1 MVTTQRKP
9 KQLGQIL
16 LEQGLISEEHLQ
28 RALEEHRNTPKSLGR
43 VLIDL
48 GYIRERDLVR
58 ALAEQVGLEFVDLTE
73 YRIDAAATALLPE
86 ALCRRYRALPIGE
99 VDGKLLVAMSDPANV
114 YALDDIR
121 TITGR
126 DVRPVVATSNDVE
139 QAIAKYSGMGE
150 QVEALASEAAD
161 ALDTEADL
169 TRVEAAVEDAPIV
182 KLVQAIMTQA
192 AADRASDVHIEPT
205 EIDVRVRFRV
215 DGVLHEVMHSPK
227 SIQGGL
233 ISRLKVMGDL
243 NIAEKRIP
251 QDGRVSL
258 RVNNRSLDLRLA
270 TLPTVHGEKIVIRI
284 LDKTNA
290 LLQLSE
296 LGFLPQAFESYE
308 RSFRKPYGAILVT
321 GPTGSGKSTTLYA
334 TLNIVN
340 SIDRHIVTVEDPV
353 EYRLPGVNQIQV
365 NPKAGLTFASALRSI
380 LRADPDIILIG
391 EIRDRETAMIAVES
405 ALTGHLVLSS
415 LHTNDAPSAITR
427 LIEMQVETFLVGSAI
442 DCVVA
447 QRLAR
452 QLCEKCKQAYT
463 PEESELIEAGFAES
477 RIPDLGVFFR
487 PSGCQSCSNTGYRG
501 RIGLYEVMPMT
512 EEIERL
518 TVERASSETVKRVA
532 IEQGHVH
539 AARRRAPQGRD
550 GPDLHRRDRKGGEV
564 MSSDGQEA
572 EVQIPIPELL
582 EAMVERGASDL
593 HLTVGT
599 PPTIRQYGD
608 LVRLDEYPVL
618 DKRGIQGMIYA
629 ILPQKMRE
637 RLEQELELDM
647 SYSLPGR
654 ARFRVNVYYQ
664 RDSLGAAFR
673 LIPYEIRTVEELDLP
688 SVVADLARYSTRVRR
703 RHGADRFGQVHDLG
717 LDGRHRE
724 PRAAGAHHD
733 RRGPDRVPP
742 QAQEL
747 RREPAGGR
755 GRHALVRAG
764 PQARPASGPRRHPRR
779 RDA

>member
-1 MVTTQRKP
+1 MVTTQRQP

-28 RALEEHRNTPKSLGR
+28 RALDEHRNTPKSLGR

-73 YRIDAAATALLPE
+73 YRIDAAAAALLPE

-99 VDGKLLVAMSDPANV
+99 EDGKLLVAMSDPANV

-126 DVRPVVATSNDVE
+126 DVRPVVATANDVE
-139 QAIAKYSGMGE
+139 QSIQKFSGMGE

-161 ALDTEADL
+161 ALDTEAGV
-169 TRVEAAVEDAPIV
+169 TVEAAVEDAPIV

-205 EIDVRVRFRV
+205 ETDVRVRFRV

-227 SIQGGL
+227 SIQAGL

-258 RVNNRSLDLRLA
+258 RVSNRSLDLRLA

-290 LLQLSE
+290 LLELSE

-391 EIRDRETAMIAVES
+391 EIRDRETAMISVES

-452 QLCEKCKQAYT
+452 QLCEKCKQAYA

-477 RIPDLGVFFR
+477 LIPDLGLFFR
-487 PSGCQSCSNTGYRG
+487 PSGCQACSNTGYRG
-501 RIGLYEVMPMT
+501 RIGLFEVMPMT

-532 IEQGHVH
+532 IEQGMYTL
-539 AARRRAPQGRD
+539 RD
-550 GPDLHRRDRKGGEV
+550 DGLHK
-564 MSSDGQEA
+564 A
-572 EVQIPIPELL
+572 
-582 EAMVERGASDL
+582 
-593 HLTVGT
+593 
-599 PPTIRQYGD
+599 
-608 LVRLDEYPVL
+608 
-618 DKRGIQGMIYA
+618 
-629 ILPQKMRE
+629 
-637 RLEQELELDM
+637 
-647 SYSLPGR
+647 
-654 ARFRVNVYYQ
+654 
-664 RDSLGAAFR
+664 
-673 LIPYEIRTVEELDLP
+673 
-688 SVVADLARYSTRVRR
+688 
-703 RHGADRFGQVHDLG
+703 
-717 LDGRHRE
+717 
-724 PRAAGAHHD
+724 
-733 RRGPDRVPP
+733 
-742 QAQEL
+742 
-747 RREPAGGR
+747 
-755 GRHALVRAG
+755 
-764 PQARPASGPRRHPRR
+764 ASGITSIEEIARVVK
-779 RDA
+779 